1 MTMQAP
7 PTATF
12 DPRWEDPADAQYT
25 WNRGMGPY
33 PRLYENVMR
42 AYADG
47 QRRCW
52 EAVASPM
59 AKDHI
64 VRFVDG
70 WMYQRGPSFDADSG
84 ARLQQHGQRAAVRRD
99 TGEGIYFEEYRPEC
113 IEIVTRLRNHPR
125 PSRPHDELVRHLE
138 ECMEAQAHI
147 MGDLHWRM
155 AAGLVGPG
163 GAMPTFQWPKTYAEI
178 TGRPESEASTLVAGL
193 ANVLTG
199 ATTRMRKLAR
209 IAAAEPDLMAAV
221 EAGDTRKLDDDRPV
235 FKKFR
240 SGFKALLRE
249 YGQRTGAGWGSAA
262 GTAPPTWNVRPA
274 IPLKLIAMYART
286 DLDEAER
293 KDKEMVREQNRL
305 LRVVRRQ
312 LAGDSPKL
320 SKFEFE
326 LARARRYELWTEDH
340 NYWMDQSSAGIVRDA
355 AHAVGLRL
363 VRDKVI
369 DDPEDVLHLSLDEL
383 HSPPPNARSL
393 VESRKKEHERRKE
406 LDPPMQI
413 GTPGEPGRMP
423 PPDEGE
429 GHVGQELRGVA
440 ASSGK
445 YTGRARVCMP
455 SPIPPD
461 VEDGDIMIAVDAGP
475 DWTPLFAIL
484 GAVVLDKGAAWQ
496 HAAVMAREF
505 GIPAVTGTKEG
516 TSVIKDGATITVDA
530 DAGVVLLGD

>member
-1 MTMQAP
+1 MAD
-7 PTATF
+7 F
-12 DPRWEDPADAQYT
+12 DPQWKDPADAQYT

-33 PRLYENVMR
+33 PRLYEDVMR
-42 AYADG
+42 VYAEG
-47 QRRCW
+47 MRNCW

-64 VRFVDG
+64 LHFIDG
-70 WMYQRGPSFDADSG
+70 WMYQRGPSYDAEAG
-84 ARLQQHGQRAAVRRD
+84 ARLQAHGQRAAERRES
-99 TGEGIYFEEYRPEC
+99 GEGIYFEEYRPEC
-113 IEIVTRLRNHPR
+113 IEIITRMREHPR
-125 PSRPHDELVRHLE
+125 PTRALPELVDHLE
-138 ECMEAQAHI
+138 EAMRAQARI

-155 AAGLVGPG
+155 AGGLVAPDG
-163 GAMPTFQWPKTYAEI
+163 GMPTFQWPKTYAEI
-178 TGRPESEASTLVAGL
+178 TGRPESEAATLVAGL

-199 ATTRMRKLAR
+199 ATRRMRKLAR
-209 IAAAEPDLMAAV
+209 IAASDPELLAV
-221 EAGDTRKLDDDRPV
+221 VDAGDVSALDRDTPS

-240 SGFKALLRE
+240 SGFKALLKE
-249 YGQRTGAGWGSAA
+249 YGQRTGVGWGSAA
-262 GTAPPTWNVRPA
+262 GTAPPTWNVRPQ
-274 IPLKLIAMYART
+274 IPLQLIGKFART

-293 KDKEMVREQNRL
+293 KEREAARRRDAL
-305 LRVVRRQ
+305 VKKVRRE
-312 LAGDSPKL
+312 LASDALRL
-320 SKFEFE
+320 SRFDFE

-355 AHAVGLRL
+355 AHVVGQRL

-383 HSPPPNARSL
+383 RSPPKDARAL
-393 VESRKKEHERRKE
+393 VAERKQGLERSKANE
-406 LDPPMQI
+406 PPEQI
-413 GTPGEPGRMP
+413 GTPGEPGRKHAE
-423 PPDEGE
+423 DEGA
-429 GHVGQELRGVA
+429 GHKGNELHGVA

-455 SPIPPD
+455 APVPPD

-516 TSVIKDGATITVDA
+516 TSVIEEGQTITVDG
-530 DAGVVLLGD
+530 DAGIVLLDG